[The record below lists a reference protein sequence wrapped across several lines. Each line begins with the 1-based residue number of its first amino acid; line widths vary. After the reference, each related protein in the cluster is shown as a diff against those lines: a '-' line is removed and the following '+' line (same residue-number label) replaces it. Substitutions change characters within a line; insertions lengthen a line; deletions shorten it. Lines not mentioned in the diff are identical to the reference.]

1 MQGQVQQVEVLVLAL
16 EQYSKYYY
24 KLIYLKTLIMNKILK
39 IIYLVFLLGF
49 FFQCDSMIEDN
60 FIDPSK
66 TTTTSS
72 EFLMTGVFERA
83 KNYYMPYYQRHFV
96 FTNQSVGF
104 YSQTKGWVNGTK
116 QYLPGSG
123 TEDRWNNYYETLLQ
137 FRELE
142 DVYVAK
148 GDENKRIF
156 LLAAKIFMYDQTQ
169 QVVDMWGDIPWS
181 EAGKL
186 KSSGGNLDEAKA
198 KYDAAEDIYNT
209 MIVELEKIADELSSI
224 KITAIDQAS
233 FNKQDIINGGDV
245 ELWRKYCNS
254 LRVRLCIGLC
264 RNSDFKEMAKEEIGK
279 ILANPEKYPLISD
292 LSDEVVVE
300 AIGTLTHDN
309 QGERGIRGCLES
321 WGTDNLAPYKM
332 VEVMREGEDPRLEI
346 LFAPNIDGEYI
357 GLDPMLNAAEQNR
370 LINDAKVARYDT
382 TTYSRNIYVPGILI
396 SAAEVQF
403 MLAEAVEYLGVSGS
417 AEEAYNKGVDLAIR
431 QLYAINNLSTEGEVT
446 PLDESSIAEYITNS
460 NMNWNSSPNKLELIA
475 TQKWIHYNYLQPER
489 AWTEIRRT
497 NFPKLDFLPDNN
509 TLNARTVPNRL
520 LYPASERYN
529 LDNYM
534 EVQKD
539 DFLTTKIFWDID

>member
-1 MQGQVQQVEVLVLAL
+1 
-16 EQYSKYYY
+16 
-24 KLIYLKTLIMNKILK
+24 MNKFFK
-39 IIYLVFLLGF
+39 IIYFVFLLGT

-66 TTTTSS
+66 TTTTST

-96 FTNQSVGF
+96 FSNVSVGL
-104 YSQTKGWVNGTK
+104 YSQTKGWQNDTK
-116 QYLPGSG
+116 QYLAGSAAEG
-123 TEDRWNNYYETLLQ
+123 KWNNYYETLLQ

-142 DVYVAK
+142 DVYATK

-169 QVVDMWGDIPWS
+169 HMVDIWGDIPWS

-198 KYDAAEDIYNT
+198 KYDTAEDIYKT
-209 MIVELEKIADELSSI
+209 MIVDLEKIADELSSI
-224 KITAIDQAS
+224 KITDVEQAL

-254 LRVRLCIGLC
+254 LRVRLCIGSY
-264 RNSDFKEMAKEEIGK
+264 RNSDFKEIAKEEIGK

-292 LSDEVVVE
+292 LSDEVIVE

-309 QGERGIRGCLES
+309 QGEKGIRGCLES
-321 WGTDNLAPYKM
+321 WGTDNLAPYRM
-332 VEVMREGEDPRLEI
+332 VEVMRESEDPRLEI
-346 LFAPNIDGEYI
+346 LFAPNVDGEYV

-370 LINDAKVARYDT
+370 LINDDKVARYDT
-382 TTYSRNIYVPGILI
+382 ITYSRNIYVPGILI

-403 MLAEAVEYLGVSGS
+403 MLAEAVEYLGVTGS
-417 AEEAYNKGVDLAIR
+417 AEEAYSKGVDLAIR
-431 QLYAINNLSTEGEVT
+431 QLYAINNLSTEGDVT
-446 PLDESSIAEYITNS
+446 PLDESSIAEYIAN
-460 NMNWNSSPNKLELIA
+460 NNVNWNSSPNKLELIA
-475 TQKWIHYNYLQPER
+475 IQKWIHYNYLQPER

-539 DFLTTKIFWDID
+539 DFLITKIFWDID